1 MLQTLVLKNYVKN
14 EISTILSNSSLSF
27 QRRLFYLLKWKIF
40 ENDEKYFLFHV
51 KMLLSFIPYLHFC
64 PEFFSHIGKRFD
76 KTAKVNFKIGDVT
89 DWQT

>member
-1 MLQTLVLKNYVKN
+1 M
-14 EISTILSNSSLSF
+14 SSRTLSF
-27 QRRLFYLLKWKIF
+27 QRSLFYLLKLKIF
-40 ENDEKYFLFHV
+40 ENNEKYFLFHV

-76 KTAKVNFKIGDVT
+76 KITKVNFKIGDAA